1 MAECATCR
9 KTILMGGVKDE
20 TSELRYCSQ
29 ECRFNAF
36 YPRLVRAL
44 ASSVTALA
52 PPAQTAVAAPT
63 PDREDWENADFP
75 GFADDGK
82 DLLVIVS
89 GLGFCAAVAGLIYWL
104 VKFFGYPFHGQTI
117 WFVIPVG
124 AFFCGMVAGIGFWLA
139 LRVMNRLPKVS
150 TFMSAAIG
158 GAACYVLIYGLMW
171 WLGEFPGGKVRDHVG
186 FPSFF
191 QVVIEHQQVRFGRGK
206 GPGVELGKWGYPRFA
221 INLLGFALG
230 VVATVAIGGGRA
242 YCSRCK
248 RYLRSVGKQS
258 RSGSDP
264 EAVAAALGPVIAAL
278 SAGRL
283 QEALELHAA
292 GEDHGKKGYWN
303 TTIVVEACPGCG
315 MHKATMSAT
324 VPGQRGPQAVE
335 GFKYEG
341 TSSGPVQLFL

>member
-9 KTILMGGVKDE
+9 KAILMGGVKDE
-20 TSELRYCSQ
+20 TSDLRYCSQ

-44 ASSVTALA
+44 ASSVTAPA
-52 PPAQTAVAAPT
+52 PPAQTAVAAPA
-63 PDREDWENADFP
+63 PDREDWEKTDFP

-89 GLGFCAAVAGLIYWL
+89 GLGVCAAVAGLIYWL
-104 VKFFGYPFHGQTI
+104 VEFFGYPFHGQTI

-139 LRVMNRLPKVS
+139 LRVM
-150 TFMSAAIG
+150 
-158 GAACYVLIYGLMW
+158 
-171 WLGEFPGGKVRDHVG
+171 
-186 FPSFF
+186 
-191 QVVIEHQQVRFGRGK
+191 
-206 GPGVELGKWGYPRFA
+206 
-221 INLLGFALG
+221 
-230 VVATVAIGGGRA
+230 
-242 YCSRCK
+242 K
-248 RYLRSVGKQS
+248 RTVGKQS

-292 GEDHGKKGYWN
+292 AEDRGKKGFWN

-315 MHKATMSAT
+315 MHKATMTAT

-341 TSSGPVQLFL
+341 TSTGPVQLFL